1 MKEKF
6 TKLIHLIVMSVALV
20 AVAAFAVV
28 HAMTALDT
36 RYGTLVMAAYVLLF
50 IWAGCRV
57 VVLVKEYRRIQ

>member
-1 MKEKF
+1 MKEKL
-6 TKLIHLIVMSVALV
+6 TKLIHLFVMSVALV
-20 AVAAFAVV
+20 AVSAFAVV

-57 VVLVKEYRRIQ
+57 VVLVKEYRRIK

>member
-6 TKLIHLIVMSVALV
+6 TKLIHLIVMSVALI

-36 RYGTLVMAAYVLLF
+36 RYGTLIMAAYVLLF

-57 VVLVKEYRRIQ
+57 VVLMKEYRRLQ